1 MHRQSAKRIQ
11 YVTVTK
17 KQDDHSRKK
26 VRFLINRSAGGKMS
40 EKHKVH
46 KANLMYIVSWC
57 LLCMFYY
64 AGHND
69 ETKCHLHLACI

>member
-1 MHRQSAKRIQ
+1 MHHQSAKRIQ
-11 YVTVTK
+11 YITVTK

-26 VRFLINRSAGGKMS
+26 VCFLINRSPGGKMS

-46 KANLMYIVSWC
+46 KANLLYIVSWC

-64 AGHND
+64 VGEKISEKSEKINV
-69 ETKCHLHLACI
+69 C